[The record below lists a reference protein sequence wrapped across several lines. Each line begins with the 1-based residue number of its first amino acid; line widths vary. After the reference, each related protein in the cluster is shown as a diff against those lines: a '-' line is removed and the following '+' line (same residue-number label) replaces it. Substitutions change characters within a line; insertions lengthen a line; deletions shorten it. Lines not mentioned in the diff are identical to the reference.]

1 MKKLPDVIFDFH
13 VHLFPDKLFDAI
25 WRTFRENYRWD
36 VLYHLYY
43 RQCIEYL
50 RQRDVG
56 PVAYSNYAH
65 RRDVAR
71 GLNSWNSRIL
81 GKISDLY
88 CFGAYHPDD
97 DDAVQMAEEFLDQDN
112 ALGFKLQLLVQ
123 RFYPHDERLFPLY
136 DMVIERGKRI
146 LFHVGNGPI
155 GNEFVGVSHFRKLLK
170 RYPELPANVAHMGA
184 LEYREFIEL
193 LDEYPHI
200 YLDTSFTFIPE
211 TPFFFDL
218 DAGYLERY
226 KDRIVYGS
234 DFPNLPFPR
243 EAEIDCLL
251 NLDLSQEFYDR
262 VFLENGLHI
271 LERCIGNN

>member
-1 MKKLPDVIFDFH
+1 LKKLPDVIFDFH
-13 VHLFPDKLFDAI
+13 VHLFPDRLFDAI

-36 VLYHLYY
+36 VLHHLYY
-43 RQCIEYL
+43 KQCIEYL
-50 RQRDVG
+50 RQRNVG

-65 RRDVAR
+65 KRDIAR
-71 GLNSWNSRIL
+71 GLNRWNREVVDEIPE
-81 GKISDLY
+81 LY

-112 ALGFKLQLLVQ
+112 VLGFKLQLLVQ

-136 DMVIERGKRI
+136 DMVIEKGKRI
-146 LFHVGNGPI
+146 LFHVGTGPV
-155 GNEFVGVSHFRKLLK
+155 GNEFVGVSHFKRLLK

-184 LEYREFIEL
+184 LEYREFMEL
-193 LDEYPHI
+193 LDEYPNI
-200 YLDTSFTFIPE
+200 YLDTSFTFFPD
-211 TPFFFDL
+211 TPFSFDL

-234 DFPNLPFPR
+234 DFPNLMFPR
-243 EAEIDCLL
+243 EVEIDHLL

-262 VFLENGLHI
+262 VFLENGMHI
-271 LERCIGNN
+271 LERCI

>member
-1 MKKLPDVIFDFH
+1 MIFDFH

-25 WRTFRENYRWD
+25 WRTFRESYRWD

-50 RQRDVG
+50 RHRDVG
-56 PVAYSNYAH
+56 PIAYSNYAH
-65 RRDVAR
+65 KRDVAR
-71 GLNSWNSRIL
+71 GLNSWNSGIMDE
-81 GKISDLY
+81 IPELY

-97 DDAVQMAEEFLDQDN
+97 DDAVQMAEEFINQDN

-146 LFHVGNGPI
+146 LFHVGTGPI
-155 GNEFVGVSHFRKLLK
+155 GNEFVGVSHFKKLLK
-170 RYPELPANVAHMGA
+170 RYPDLSANVAHMGA
-184 LEYREFIEL
+184 LEYREFMEL
-193 LDEYPHI
+193 LDEYPNI
-200 YLDTSFTFIPE
+200 YLDTSFTFIPD

-234 DFPNLPFPR
+234 DFPNLLFPR

-262 VFLENGLHI
+262 VFLENGMHI